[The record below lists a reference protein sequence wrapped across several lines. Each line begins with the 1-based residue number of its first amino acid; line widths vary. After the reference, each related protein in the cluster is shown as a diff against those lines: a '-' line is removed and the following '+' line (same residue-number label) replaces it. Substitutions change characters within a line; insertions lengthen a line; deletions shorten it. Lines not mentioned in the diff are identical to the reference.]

1 MGKFID
7 ETGNKYGSLTVLY
20 KAETEKGK
28 PIKWHCLCECGNE
41 KDVLGTMLR
50 NGNTKSCGCLQKKRA
65 AESNIERTGGSIL
78 GQRFNRL
85 VVMEE
90 YMVPQT
96 NGKNQ
101 RFCKCQCDCGNIS
114 EIAASHLKSGHTQSC
129 GCLNKKIVSEQT
141 MIGEEGNRY
150 GKLTVIEEYGRD
162 KNGRVL
168 WRCLCDCGNEK
179 IALGKTLRAGLCNSC
194 GCLKS
199 RGEERTSRALA
210 ELGIDFKQEYIFEEL
225 YLNQGWPLRF
235 DFAILDDEKVVAL
248 IECQGEQHY
257 KESSKY
263 YSDTLFLRDK
273 LKKDFCKEKGI
284 PLIEIPYS
292 DYDKIDSDYLRRVME
307 L

>member
-28 PIKWHCLCECGNE
+28 PIKWHCLCECGSE
-41 KDVLGTMLR
+41 KDILGTMLR
-50 NGNTKSCGCLQKKRA
+50 NGNTKSCGCLQRKRA

-85 VVMEE
+85 VVIEE

-101 RFCKCQCDCGNIS
+101 RFCKCKCDCGNIS

-129 GCLNKKIVSEQT
+129 GCLNKEIVSEQT
-141 MIGEEGNRY
+141 IIREEGNRY
-150 GKLTVIEEYGRD
+150 GKLTVVEEYGRD
-162 KNGRVL
+162 KNNRIL

-199 RGEERTSRALA
+199 RGEERTNHALS
-210 ELGIDFKQEYIFEEL
+210 ELGIDFKQEYVFEEL
-225 YLNQGWPLRF
+225 CLNQGWPLRF
-235 DFAILDDEKVVAL
+235 DFAIFDNKKVVAL

-257 KESSKY
+257 KKTSKY

-273 LKKDFCKEKGI
+273 MKKDFCKEKGI

-292 DYDKIDSDYLRRVME
+292 DYDKIDSDYLRRVMK